1 MSIGHAI
8 KVQRAIA
15 RISQVKLAKAVGVN
29 QSYISMIEN
38 DDYHSREYRDY
49 SENNFSFEKQSR
61 EIKNLMDSLFGMNG

>member
-8 KVQRAIA
+8 KVRRAIA

-38 DDYHSREYRDY
+38 DDQIPSTDLLQKIAVALGCKLEELTRWP
-49 SENNFSFEKQSR
+49 QAA
-61 EIKNLMDSLFGMNG
+61 